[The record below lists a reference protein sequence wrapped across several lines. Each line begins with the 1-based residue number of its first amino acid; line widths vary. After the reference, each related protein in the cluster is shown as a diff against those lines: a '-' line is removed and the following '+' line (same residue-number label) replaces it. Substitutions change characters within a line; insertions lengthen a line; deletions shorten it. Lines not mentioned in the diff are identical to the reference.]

1 MVAVNASL
9 FVWVLNDRSED
20 FVRKVKG
27 LVVAHDDLHT
37 LLRDACLYD
46 CLRRGEDALVDE
58 ELVGTRFLLLSRP
71 LVVKHKRSLSACGS
85 FVK

>member
-1 MVAVNASL
+1 MDAAL

-37 LLRDACLYD
+37 LLRNARLDD

-58 ELVGTRFLLLSRP
+58 ELVGTRLLLLSRP
-71 LVVKHKRSLSACGS
+71 LVVKHKRSLGTCGS